1 MSSHLISGFLPWD
14 ELPENANRARKINI
28 VALALAILCFVIIP
42 FVKLPPI
49 PRADVVVPER
59 VARMVER
66 KVELPPPPPKPPE
79 VKKEDVKKE
88 AKPEDKPKPIEKE
101 PVAKVKPTD
110 NQIKKAKEVAQKEI
124 SAVADAL
131 ADLRDMEITATKPA
145 TGGLQK
151 DNGGP
156 AGTSRNM
163 IGSKAGAG
171 SGGIAYNGASSTGF
185 GGGVAGGSGSKGN
198 LNLGSKGTK
207 DMKGG
212 LIASSGSGSG
222 YEGKTRG
229 EGGIGKR
236 TTEDI
241 RRIFDQNGGRLNSAY
256 QRALKDDPSM
266 EGTIRLKLVVDPS
279 GKVVSCEV
287 ASSELNNAELESKIV
302 SIVKSF
308 NFGDDDVEVWKGTYP
323 VNFYPN

>member
-88 AKPEDKPKPIEKE
+88 AKPEDKPKLKPIEKE

-124 SAVADAL
+124 SSVADAL

-171 SGGIAYNGASSTGF
+171 SGGISYNGASSTGF

-212 LIASSGSGSG
+212 
-222 YEGKTRG
+222 
-229 EGGIGKR
+229 
-236 TTEDI
+236 
-241 RRIFDQNGGRLNSAY
+241 
-256 QRALKDDPSM
+256 
-266 EGTIRLKLVVDPS
+266 
-279 GKVVSCEV
+279 
-287 ASSELNNAELESKIV
+287 
-302 SIVKSF
+302 
-308 NFGDDDVEVWKGTYP
+308 
-323 VNFYPN
+323 